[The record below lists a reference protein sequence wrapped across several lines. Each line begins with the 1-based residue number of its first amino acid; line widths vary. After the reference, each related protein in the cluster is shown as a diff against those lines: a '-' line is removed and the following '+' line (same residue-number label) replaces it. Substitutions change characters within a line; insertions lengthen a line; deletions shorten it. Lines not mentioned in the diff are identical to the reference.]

1 MMQDFG
7 DSKYTP
13 YCLCLFMVR
22 NKFDY
27 IMCSMKIV
35 IFKNIGQMMPHIWKK
50 VTENGVKSRVKWL
63 NATFISTVLGN
74 LEE

>member
-1 MMQDFG
+1 
-7 DSKYTP
+7 
-13 YCLCLFMVR
+13 MVR

-27 IMCSMKIV
+27 VMCSMKIV
-35 IFKNIGQMMPHIWKK
+35 IFKIKGHLMPLIWKT
-50 VTENGVKSRVKWL
+50 VTENGVKSGVKWL